1 MTLADEDVKSI
12 LVDNTGCDVIAEA
25 DNTDNLCRRIATG
38 GLICDLNM
46 QLSVLG
52 GVELLIQDPG
62 PMYRVV
68 FFYWSALTNDQVSDY
83 M

>member
-1 MTLADEDVKSI
+1 MTLADKDAKSI
-12 LVDNTGCDVIAEA
+12 LVDNTGCDVIAES

-62 PMYRVV
+62 PMHY
-68 FFYWSALTNDQVSDY
+68 AAIPI
-83 M
+83 